1 MHASANGHKEVVQLL
16 LDRNATGVDTKD
28 NVSAM
33 LMTLCMLAC
42 LFGVLFA

>member
-1 MHASANGHKEVVQLL
+1 MHASADGHKEVVEFL

-33 LMTLCMLAC
+33 LMTLCMIAC
-42 LFGVLFA
+42 VFGVLFV